1 MSLKSSNRARRPE
14 GNPKL
19 AAAIAR
25 CPGRPTPEQRATL
38 RRRLMA
44 APLLIAIHDLPEGIA
59 ASPEGETTVRF
70 LQEDRGEDER
80 VLCGFTSPES
90 LAAKAPTAVGL
101 SIDPATLLDWLI
113 AGGFEGLLLDP
124 AGPSAFVSHDDA
136 REILGL
142 PRRADGGHRA
152 TVRPESEQVVHD
164 GLERLL
170 SEAGAHRLAI
180 VREATTGKSLRFE
193 RGDGDT
199 LQMVLPADSLAIDE
213 RERAEVLF
221 EEFAGGAD
229 DLPPLDEPAD
239 GKPDTDFVALFSGDL
254 VRPTRAA
261 GKVFTWVFGF
271 PPGFRLEIDLDG
283 R

>member
-1 MSLKSSNRARRPE
+1 MSLKSSNRARRPG

-25 CPGRPTPEQRATL
+25 CQGHPTPEQRKTL
-38 RRRLMA
+38 RSRLMA
-44 APLLIAIHDLPEGIA
+44 APLLLAVHDLPEGITT
-59 ASPEGETTVRF
+59 SPEGETAVRF
-70 LQEDRGEDER
+70 LQEDRGEGER

-90 LAAKAPTAVGL
+90 LAAKAPSAVGL
-101 SIDPATLLDWLI
+101 SIDPATALDWLI

-142 PRRADGGHRA
+142 PRRPDGGHRA
-152 TVRPESEQVVHD
+152 ASRPESEQVVHD

-170 SEAGAHRLAI
+170 SDAGEHRRAI
-180 VREATTGKSLRFE
+180 VREASTGKSLHFE

-199 LQMVLPADSLAIDE
+199 LQLVLPADSLAVDE

-229 DLPPLDEPAD
+229 ELPPLDDPAD
-239 GKPDTDFVALFSGDL
+239 AKPDSDFVALFSGDL
-254 VRPTRAA
+254 ARPTRAA
-261 GKVFTWVFGF
+261 GKVFSWVFGF
-271 PPGFRLEIDLDG
+271 PPGFSLEIDLETS
-283 R
+283 